1 MRCRCILREGVC
13 LVAGSLFFCGFV
25 PAADEPPPVTFVA
38 WNLQNYLCTSGPQPS
53 VRQRGG
59 NKPKPEPEIAA
70 VTAIL
75 AALKPDI
82 LGVCEMGSP
91 DDLAALQERLRGA
104 GLDLPH
110 SEHVQAADDT
120 RHLALLS
127 RYPIAGREPQTRLT
141 YLLDNT
147 RLPVQRGFL
156 DVTIQITP
164 DYRLRCV
171 GAHLKSR
178 RDVPEAN
185 ESLMRRN
192 EAHLLRQ
199 HADAILTKDPD
210 TNLLV
215 YGDFNDTRDEPA
227 IRAIAGTRGADT
239 ALTPVLLAD
248 DEGERWTYYFAQ
260 SDTYSRFDYLYASR
274 GLNPELEDK
283 ACRIYSGADW
293 SRASDHR
300 PLGAVILPVDQKL
313 RGRKPPAAED

>member
-1 MRCRCILREGVC
+1 MRIRSILRKGVC
-13 LVAGSLFFCGFV
+13 LLAGSLFFCGTV
-25 PAADEPPPVTFVA
+25 PAAEEPAAVTFVA
-38 WNLQNYLCTSGPQPS
+38 WNLRNYLHTGEPPAA
-53 VRQRGG
+53 RPRGG
-59 NKPKPEPEIAA
+59 TRPKPEPEIAA

-75 AALKPDI
+75 VSLKPDI
-82 LGVCEMGSP
+82 LGICEMGSP
-91 DDLAALQERLRGA
+91 ADLAALQQRLRAA

-110 SEHVQAADDT
+110 SEHVAAADPD

-127 RYPIAGREPQTRLT
+127 RFPITARAPQTRLT

-164 DYRLRCV
+164 GYRLRCV

-178 RDVPEAN
+178 RDVPEAQ

-192 EAHLLRQ
+192 EAHLLRR
-199 HADAILTKDPD
+199 HADDVLTKDPD
-210 TNLLV
+210 ANLLV

-227 IRAIAGTRGADT
+227 IRAIAGVRGADT
-239 ALTPVLLAD
+239 ALTPVAVAD
-248 DEGERWTYYFAQ
+248 DAGERWTYYFAQ
-260 SDTYSRFDYLYASR
+260 SDTYSRFDYIYASR
-274 GLNPELEDK
+274 GLNPELDDK

-300 PLGAVILPVDQKL
+300 PLAAVIRPADK
-313 RGRKPPAAED
+313 KPRPASSSAGAD